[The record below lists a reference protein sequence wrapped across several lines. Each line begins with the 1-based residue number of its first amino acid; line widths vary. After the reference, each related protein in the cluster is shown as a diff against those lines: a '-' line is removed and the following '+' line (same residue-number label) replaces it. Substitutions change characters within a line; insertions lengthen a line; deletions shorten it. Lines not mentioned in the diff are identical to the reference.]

1 MDKQL
6 KLKEVKRDYAEELAA
21 LDQEITLRS
30 YFLLFRMMWSI
41 AISDDTIFD
50 TIKTIS
56 LDNKFMRNVDDL
68 HAIFE
73 KGYKKCMDIRQKS

>member
-1 MDKQL
+1 
-6 KLKEVKRDYAEELAA
+6 
-21 LDQEITLRS
+21 
-30 YFLLFRMMWSI
+30 MMWSI